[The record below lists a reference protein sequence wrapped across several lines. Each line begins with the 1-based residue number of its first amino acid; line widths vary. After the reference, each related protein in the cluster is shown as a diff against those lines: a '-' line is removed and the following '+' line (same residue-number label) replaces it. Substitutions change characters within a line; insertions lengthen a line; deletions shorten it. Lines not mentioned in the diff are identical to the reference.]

1 MVSRCRRVMRSFSGV
16 RRSAYCG
23 KNENTGASR
32 SLSQPR
38 SKAMPVRS
46 AVTLFRD
53 RVNIV
58 LRACIA
64 RFFAQHL
71 TGRELVSESEV
82 VFVYKDPVPCD
93 DNPVG
98 IGLLPTFE
106 ARADG
111 ADQLGV
117 EPLLLRRRNRPAVL
131 QLSWAAAAGRILSRY
146 TGWDQHQNKHERHD
160 PHRCSLGRHSAV
172 RQDDRR
178 VPPWSMRMFI
188 GTRKRR

>member
-1 MVSRCRRVMRSFSGV
+1 MVEGDAGEERGHALR
-16 RRSAYCG
+16 
-23 KNENTGASR
+23 N
-32 SLSQPR
+32 
-38 SKAMPVRS
+38 
-46 AVTLFRD
+46 

-71 TGRELVSESEV
+71 TGRELVPESEV
-82 VFVYKDPVPCD
+82 ALIDQHLVPHD
-93 DNPVG
+93 DNPMG

-131 QLSWAAAAGRILSRY
+131 QLS
-146 TGWDQHQNKHERHD
+146 
-160 PHRCSLGRHSAV
+160 
-172 RQDDRR
+172 
-178 VPPWSMRMFI
+178 
-188 GTRKRR
+188 